1 MKLIHLSDLHIGKK
15 VNEFSMVEDQK
26 YIFGKI
32 LQIIEAEAP
41 QGILL
46 AGDIYDKTVPSAE
59 GVSLFDDFLT
69 RLSQKNI
76 PLFIISGNH
85 DSAERLSFGGKIMTS
100 RQVYFSPVFGGK
112 IEPLILEDEFGEV
125 AIFLLPFIKPAH
137 VRKVYPEKDM
147 DSYEDA
153 VKTVIDD
160 MEISPDRRNVLV
172 AHQFVTGATTCESE
186 DISLG
191 GTNNISG
198 DLFRDFDYVALGH
211 LHGPQTMGRD
221 TLRYCGSPLKYSFS
235 EANHTKS
242 VTVVELKE
250 KYDIV
255 VRTIPLKP
263 LRDMRVIRGEY
274 NDIANKSFYD
284 GMKTDDYFHIV
295 LTDEDDVGDAL
306 GKLRSIYPN
315 IMRLTYDNAR
325 TRQHQQIRGL
335 DQGRM
340 DSPMDILEEF
350 YRLQNNQPM
359 DEKQKK
365 LAAELIEKIKGE
377 DK

>member
-85 DSAERLSFGGKIMTS
+85 DSAERLSFGRKIMTS

>member
-85 DSAERLSFGGKIMTS
+85 DSAERLSFGGKIMNS
-100 RQVYFSPVFGGK
+100 RQVYFSPVFSGK
-112 IEPLILEDEFGEV
+112 IEPLMLEDEYGEV

-172 AHQFVTGATTCESE
+172 AHQFVTGAATCESE

-250 KYDIV
+250 KDDIV

-274 NDIANKSFYD
+274 NDIENKPFYD

-295 LTDEDDVGDAL
+295 LTDENDVGDAL
-306 GKLRSIYPN
+306 GKLRDIYPN

>member
-32 LQIIEAEAP
+32 LQIIEAEVP

-85 DSAERLSFGGKIMTS
+85 DSAERLSFGGKIMNS
-100 RQVYFSPVFGGK
+100 RQVYFSPVFSGK
-112 IEPLILEDEFGEV
+112 IEPLMLEDEYGEV

-172 AHQFVTGATTCESE
+172 AHQFVTGAATCESE

-250 KYDIV
+250 KDDIV

-263 LRDMRVIRGEY
+263 LRDMRLIRGEY
-274 NDIANKSFYD
+274 NDIANKSFYG

-335 DQGRM
+335 DQARM
-340 DSPMDILEEF
+340 DSPMDIIEEF

-365 LAAELIEKIKGE
+365 LAAELIEIIKGE